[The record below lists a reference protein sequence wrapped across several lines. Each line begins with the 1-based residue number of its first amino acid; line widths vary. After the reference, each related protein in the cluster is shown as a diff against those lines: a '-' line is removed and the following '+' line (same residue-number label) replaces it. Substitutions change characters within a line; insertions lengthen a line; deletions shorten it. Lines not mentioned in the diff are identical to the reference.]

1 MTGSIIKNQR
11 GDAMRNIQQNNDQ
24 ESTLNRKWSVSRVGP
39 VAMPKTLSNYILRMV
54 SPAVAVLVLLV
65 LFSSESV
72 IHTAMAAPLLNFSLV
87 GPQTIGPQMAQTG
100 IPLTGIN
107 VHLVNTGTTARQDA
121 RLRIL
126 IHQDEAV
133 HRDLQA
139 DDIQV
144 DVLEGTSWLPV
155 PLKPIDDGVMGAIGA
170 EGSGHKELHHRGG
183 FAIPAKL
190 NRVWQLRITFRLP
203 GLYKMVTTV
212 SPDNGNTHLAQPSSI
227 TLETL

>member
-1 MTGSIIKNQR
+1 
-11 GDAMRNIQQNNDQ
+11 MRHIQQNNDQ
-24 ESTLNRKWSVSRVGP
+24 GSTLNRKWSVSLTVP
-39 VAMPKTLSNYILRMV
+39 MAMPKTLTNYIRKSV
-54 SPAVAVLVLLV
+54 SLVLSVLVLMALMSGEWAV
-65 LFSSESV
+65 Q
-72 IHTAMAAPLLNFSLV
+72 TAMAAPLLNFNLV

-121 RLRIL
+121 RLRIF

-139 DDIQV
+139 DDIQI
-144 DVLEGTSWLPV
+144 DVLEGTSWIPV
-155 PLKPIDDGVMGAIGA
+155 PLKPIDDGVMGAIGT

-190 NRVWQLRITFRLP
+190 NRVWQLRITLRLP
-203 GLYKMVTTV
+203 GVYTMVTTV

-227 TLETL
+227 TLEAL

>member
-1 MTGSIIKNQR
+1 
-11 GDAMRNIQQNNDQ
+11 MRHIQQNNNQ
-24 ESTLNRKWSVSRVGP
+24 GSTLNRKWSVSLTVP
-39 VAMPKTLSNYILRMV
+39 MAMPKTLTNYIRKSV
-54 SPAVAVLVLLV
+54 SLALSVLVLMALMSGEWAV
-65 LFSSESV
+65 Q
-72 IHTAMAAPLLNFSLV
+72 TAMAAPLLNFNLV

-121 RLRIL
+121 RLRIF

-139 DDIQV
+139 DDIQI
-144 DVLEGTSWLPV
+144 DVLEGTSWIPV
-155 PLKPIDDGVMGAIGA
+155 PLKPIDDGVMGAIGT

-190 NRVWQLRITFRLP
+190 NRVWQLRITLRLP
-203 GLYKMVTTV
+203 GVYTMVTTV
-212 SPDNGNTHLAQPSSI
+212 SPDNGNTHLTQPLNI
-227 TLETL
+227 TLEAL

>member
-1 MTGSIIKNQR
+1 
-11 GDAMRNIQQNNDQ
+11 MRHIQQNNNQ
-24 ESTLNRKWSVSRVGP
+24 GSTLNRKWSVSLTVP
-39 VAMPKTLSNYILRMV
+39 MAMPKTLTNYIRKSV
-54 SPAVAVLVLLV
+54 SLALSVLVLMALMSGEWAV
-65 LFSSESV
+65 Q
-72 IHTAMAAPLLNFSLV
+72 TAMAAPLLNFNLV

-121 RLRIL
+121 RLRIF

-139 DDIQV
+139 DDIQI
-144 DVLEGTSWLPV
+144 DVLEGTSWIPV
-155 PLKPIDDGVMGAIGA
+155 PLKPIDDGVMGAIGT

-190 NRVWQLRITFRLP
+190 NRVWQLRITLRLP
-203 GLYKMVTTV
+203 GLYTMVTTV
-212 SPDNGNTHLAQPSSI
+212 SPDNGNTHLTQPLNI
-227 TLETL
+227 TLEAL

>member
-1 MTGSIIKNQR
+1 
-11 GDAMRNIQQNNDQ
+11 MRHIQQNNNQ
-24 ESTLNRKWSVSRVGP
+24 GSTLNRKWSVSLTVP
-39 VAMPKTLSNYILRMV
+39 MAMPKTLTNYIRKSV
-54 SPAVAVLVLLV
+54 SLALSVLVLMALMSGEWAV
-65 LFSSESV
+65 Q
-72 IHTAMAAPLLNFSLV
+72 TAMAAPLLNFNLV

-139 DDIQV
+139 DDIQI
-144 DVLEGTSWLPV
+144 DVLEGTSWIPV

-190 NRVWQLRITFRLP
+190 NRVWQLRITLRLP
-203 GLYKMVTTV
+203 GLYTMVTTV
-212 SPDNGNTHLAQPSSI
+212 SPDNGNTHLTQPLNI
-227 TLETL
+227 TLEAL